1 MLPGELSVSI
11 VDMKD
16 KPKDFE
22 DERDYD
28 PKELSFYNGLHTV
41 EDIETKEQHSFF
53 DYLWNR
59 LIKIKD
65 A

>member
-1 MLPGELSVSI
+1 MLPGELSVST
-11 VDMKD
+11 VDMK

-22 DERDYD
+22 NERDYD

-59 LIKIKD
+59 LTKTKN
-65 A
+65 